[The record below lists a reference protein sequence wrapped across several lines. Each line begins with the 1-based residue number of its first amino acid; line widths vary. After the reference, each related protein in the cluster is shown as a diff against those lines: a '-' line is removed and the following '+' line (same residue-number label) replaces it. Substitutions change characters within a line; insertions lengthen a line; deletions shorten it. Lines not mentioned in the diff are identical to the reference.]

1 MRSPTLSL
9 LFSSVLSLGSAVWV
23 NYAGVAVS
31 RATFHG
37 GIDVYFYWL
46 AILGFAIGVAAG
58 KLACDRR
65 SNTGW
70 WCASAAFLLAVLF
83 TAYLVEVR

>member
-1 MRSPTLSL
+1 MRSPTISL
-9 LFSSVLSLGSAVWV
+9 VFSSVLSLGSAVWV
-23 NYAGVAVS
+23 HYAGVAVN
-31 RATFHG
+31 RASFHG
-37 GIDVYFYWL
+37 GIDGYFYWL
-46 AILGFAIGVAAG
+46 ATLGFVLSISAG

-70 WCASAAFLLAVLF
+70 WCATTAFLLAVLF